1 MSSCSCVCVGM
12 RVRARA
18 SVPVVAGVGESDEAG
33 GGRSGAHARLDQL
46 ETDSH
51 GGVRGF
57 ESVET
62 DGSPGERVRAR
73 EDRPSALRGVLVLPS
88 GF

>member
-1 MSSCSCVCVGM
+1 VCAPACAC
-12 RVRARA
+12 ARA

-33 GGRSGAHARLDQL
+33 GGRSGAHSRLDQL

-51 GGVRGF
+51 GVRSF

-62 DGSPGERVRAR
+62 DGSPGECVAWGAGVAKRLLK
-73 EDRPSALRGVLVLPS
+73 AL
-88 GF
+88 